1 MKRDEVFQTNTSR
14 SCDFEFNKEVAEVF
28 DDMLLRSVPFYH
40 EQQYML
46 KEIGKKFWIPGTKV
60 YDLGCSTATTLVNLC
75 GALDKSARLIGYDN
89 SYPMLDQAQLIRREA
104 FLGAGDGLPTASK
117 SDTLTLMNR
126 SPGYR
131 WKMPAWLQCAGRF
144 SLFAPYSAIT

>member
-28 DDMLLRSVPFYH
+28 DDMLIRSVPFYH

-46 KEIGKKFWIPGTKV
+46 KEIGKKFWIPGTNV

-75 GALDKSARLIGYDN
+75 GVLDKSARLIGYDN
-89 SYPMLDQAQLIRREA
+89 SYPMLEQAQLKINDSGLADRIQVRHADFNEP
-104 FLGAGDGLPTASK
+104 LSGLPVENAR
-117 SDTLTLMNR
+117 L
-126 SPGYR
+126 
-131 WKMPAWLQCAGRF
+131 
-144 SLFAPYSAIT
+144 